1 MIYVAKRYGLFGGNK
16 FINWASG
23 QGLLSSLA
31 HELYDITIMNF
42 DKYIEPKLNSISQDQ
57 LMKRSY
63 DLVLNCA
70 LCEHITE
77 REILEEIESLVGN
90 NGCLQFI
97 LW

>member
-16 FINWASG
+16 FINWASN

-57 LMKRSY
+57 LMKRKRKRSSIHNCRVKQR
-63 DLVLNCA
+63 LMVL
-70 LCEHITE
+70 I
-77 REILEEIESLVGN
+77 
-90 NGCLQFI
+90 
-97 LW
+97 